1 LEDYGNFGNKK
12 QITADNDLYTN
23 SQENINTY
31 DTWGPSFLYSQLD
44 FWDNKRFDSIE
55 KNYYYLED
63 FIKNDYNYKDIKKI
77 NNSNILPDNDFY
89 SDNYGFSEKLDFNSK
104 YVIGLLNDFS
114 NKYDSN
120 LFGIA
125 KDKYHVGSGIQDKKI
140 KVSSNYSEDYL
151 YPNLTLVDFFFRSKN
166 DISLSI
172 LDGIGS
178 TSR

>member
-89 SDNYGFSEKLDFNSK
+89 SDNYGFLKNLILILSM
-104 YVIGLLNDFS
+104 LLV
-114 NKYDSN
+114 Y
-120 LFGIA
+120 
-125 KDKYHVGSGIQDKKI
+125 
-140 KVSSNYSEDYL
+140 
-151 YPNLTLVDFFFRSKN
+151 
-166 DISLSI
+166 
-172 LDGIGS
+172 
-178 TSR
+178 